1 MLRVVRSQLRRHPGR
16 YLATAVAVALGAGF
30 VAVALLFTATL
41 NRTLGDALTTELV
54 GSDVVVGAPR
64 VTAGANRVDPSLVD
78 DIAATPGVAAAA
90 GLQTAAAQAALPKLG
105 TTPLA
110 VGLVADDSR
119 LQWQHLSAGAYPTGA
134 GQVLLDS
141 ETAARTGLGVGSVI
155 RLGRSADTAAA
166 PAAGTPAVAPVTVP
180 VRVSGIVDLGSSL
193 AYSPPAVFVRTADA
207 RTAGLVQGYY
217 RVSVAGDGS
226 VSQEVLRDR
235 VAAVVDSSFAG
246 DGLVTRTIAG
256 QRAAAI
262 EAVSFGTDI
271 LGGFLLGFAAISI
284 VVAGLVIAN
293 TFAVLLAQR
302 RRELALLR
310 CVGADRRQVLGSV
323 LGEAGVLG
331 VVSGLVGLGGALAVT
346 AAAVRIVN
354 AIGVPVVVSPVQ
366 VTPVAII
373 APLLVGALVTV
384 VAAVGPAR
392 AATRITPIAALRP
405 ETAVVAGSASGRRR
419 ALAGLLLVGAGAGP
433 LAITVTRRGLA
444 AGGGP
449 GGVGLGIV
457 GGLLTFLGVLVAGQ
471 LVVPNAVRVVGVL
484 TRLLGR
490 TPGRLAVANALRN
503 PARATATCAALVVG
517 VTLVTLVGTGAA
529 TTRATFLAV
538 IEQSDPI
545 DVTATVPGLSLFAPQ
560 PGDPVQVTPAVSAAR
575 LTALAAVPGL
585 SASTRL
591 TTTTV
596 TLARPGAQV
605 DAGGQG
611 DGVRTG
617 PISATDL
624 GAAARVVRG
633 GLLDG
638 ARPGQLLVAPDRV
651 TRRLG
656 VGNGDT
662 VTMSGPRGTRDL
674 TVRMVPGLP
683 VLALVDTADVSAVTA
698 ATLVPTSVWAR
709 TAALDPGGDTGKV
722 PGAVADVQQAG
733 GQPTGSAAALSV
745 GGGALRAGRFLQILD
760 VLLLVVT
767 ALLGVAV
774 VIAVLGI
781 GNTLALSVAERRRE
795 SALLRSLG
803 LTRTGLRLT
812 VALEAVTLAVVA
824 ALVGTVLGI
833 GYGFAGIRAL
843 LGQAVDIRFT
853 VPVGQVVAL
862 TGAAALAGLLASVLP
877 ARRAARTPPAQALA
891 ED

>member
-1 MLRVVRSQLRRHPGR
+1 MLRLVRSQVRRHPGR

-41 NRTLGDALTTELV
+41 NRTLGDALTTELA
-54 GSDVVVGAPR
+54 GAEVVVGAPR
-64 VTAGANRVDPSLVD
+64 VTAGANQVDPSLVG
-78 DIAATPGVAAAA
+78 DIASTPGVGAVA
-90 GLQTAAAQAALPKLG
+90 GLLTARAQAVLPRLG

-110 VGLVADDSR
+110 VGLVADDAR
-119 LQWQHLSAGAYPTGA
+119 LQWQHLSAGTYPNGA

-141 ETAARTGLGVGSVI
+141 ETAARTGLGVGSLVRI
-155 RLGRSADTAAA
+155 GRSTADAVP
-166 PAAGTPAVAPVTVP
+166 PAAGTPPVPALTVP
-180 VRVSGIVDLGSSL
+180 VRVSGIVGLGSSL

-207 RTAGLVQGYY
+207 RATGLLDGYY
-217 RVSVAGDGS
+217 RISVAGDGS
-226 VSQEVLRDR
+226 VGDDVLRDR
-235 VAAVVDSSFAG
+235 VAAVVDSSTAG
-246 DGLVTRTIAG
+246 EGLVTRTIAG

-271 LGGFLLGFAAISI
+271 LGGFLLGFAAISV

-323 LGEAGVLG
+323 LGEAAVLG
-331 VVSGLVGLGGALAVT
+331 TVAGMVGLGGALAVT
-346 AAAVRIVN
+346 ATAVRVVN

-366 VTPVAII
+366 VDPVAIV
-373 APLLVGALVTV
+373 APLVVGVLVTV

-405 ETAVVAGSASGRRR
+405 DTAVVAGTAGGRRR
-419 ALAGLLLVGAGAGP
+419 ALAGLVLVAAGAGP

-449 GGVGLGIV
+449 GGVGLGIL

-484 TRLLGR
+484 TRTLGR

-503 PARATATCAALVVG
+503 PARATATCSALVVG

-545 DVTATVPGLSLFAPQ
+545 DVTATVPGLVLTAPQ
-560 PGDPVQVTPAVSAAR
+560 QGDPVPATPAVSGAR
-575 LTALAAVPGL
+575 LTALGAVPGL

-591 TTTTV
+591 ATTTV
-596 TLARPGAQV
+596 TLARPGGEG
-605 DAGGQG
+605 DA
-611 DGVRTG
+611 VRTG
-617 PISATDL
+617 PVSATDL
-624 GAAARVVRG
+624 AAAARVVRS

-638 ARPGQLLVAPDRV
+638 ARAGQLLVAPDRL

-656 VGNGDT
+656 VENGAR
-662 VTMSGPRGTRDL
+662 VTMSGPRGSRGL
-674 TVRMVPGLP
+674 TVRVVAGLP
-683 VLALVDTADVSAVTA
+683 VPVLVDTADLVAVTA
-698 ATLVPTSVWAR
+698 VTPVPTAVWAR
-709 TAALDPGGDTGKV
+709 TAALDPGGDAGQV
-722 PGAVADVQQAG
+722 SAAVAAVQQAG
-733 GQPTGSAAALSV
+733 GQPAGSRAGLLV

-781 GNTLALSVAERRRE
+781 GNTLGLSVAERRRE

-853 VPVGQVVAL
+853 VPVGQVAAL
-862 TGAAALAGLLASVLP
+862 AGAAALAGLLASVLP